1 LVGSLPVELAELRR
15 LEVLDLQNNELVGQ
29 LPAAWGVLSANG
41 SSLES
46 MRLDANRFTGTIP
59 NEWCQMNS
67 TSLRELILARN
78 NITGTI
84 PSCLSKL
91 AAMEDFSVMHNS
103 MTGRIPDEL
112 GELSKL
118 QTIHLAGNYFDGQ
131 FPSSVCDLDD
141 DALYEASA
149 DCLNILSDRFVQC
162 SCCTKCCDGGDE
174 TCELKS
180 DIQERFG
187 SDERRF
193 APDNNADKEPPS

>member
-1 LVGSLPVELAELRR
+1 LVGSLPAELAELRR
-15 LEVLDLQNNELVGQ
+15 LKVLDLQNNRMVGQ
-29 LPAAWGVLSANG
+29 LPAAWGLLAANG
-41 SSLES
+41 SSLEKL
-46 MRLDANRFTGTIP
+46 RLDSNRFSGTIP

-67 TSLRELILARN
+67 TTLRGLILARN
-78 NITGTI
+78 NLTGTI
-84 PSCLSKL
+84 PSCLSNL

-118 QTIHLAGNYFDGQ
+118 QTIHLAGNNFDGS

-141 DALYEASA
+141 DALFEASA

-174 TCELKS
+174 TCQLTY
-180 DIQERFG
+180 DTQERPG
-187 SDERRF
+187 PNER
-193 APDNNADKEPPS
+193 